1 MNIQEIENAKV
12 SEITRTLMFNTMWSR
27 MPQRSFVSGMWLR
40 VYDKTQLFQNCFYHV
55 LHSDKY
61 PCFRYCFP
69 NIILVSP
76 GERGLLLQGTEEER
90 IQYALDMEEKSRGKS
105 TANWRAVKELELEL
119 KTLYGIHFPI
129 TKGIIVNYQ
138 YSLVEQQQVVGKLN
152 KEFWESFNK

>member
-27 MPQRSFVSGMWLR
+27 MPQRSFVSGLWLR
-40 VYDKTQLFQNCFYHV
+40 VYDKTQLWQNCYYHV

-61 PCFRYCFP
+61 PYFRYFFG

-76 GERGLLLQGTEEER
+76 GERGLLLQASEEER

-105 TANWRAVKELELEL
+105 TANWQAVKDLEIDLL
-119 KTLYGIHFPI
+119 ALYKKHFPI
-129 TKGIIVNYQ
+129 TKGVIVNYQ
-138 YSLVEQQQVVGKLN
+138 YSLREQQQVVGKLN
-152 KEFWESFNK
+152 KEFWESFCK

>member
-12 SEITRTLMFNTMWSR
+12 SEITRTLMFNTMWKR
-27 MPQRSFVSGMWLR
+27 MPQRSFVSGLWLR

-90 IQYALDMEEKSRGKS
+90 IQYALDIEEKSRGKN
-105 TANWRAVKELELEL
+105 TANWQAVKDLEVELLA
-119 KTLYGIHFPI
+119 LYKKHFPI
-129 TKGIIVNYQ
+129 TKGFIINYQ
-138 YSLVEQQQVVGKLN
+138 YSLREQQQVVGRLN